1 MKQWIYFPIGIAL
14 ILLCS
19 PLKAQTTYSSSG
31 KPVEE
36 ALAKGFDPQRIIFG
50 GGFHFGMG
58 SGYLRLGVSPVLGYR
73 ITKNFSAGIG
83 LRYEYLSIKEAS
95 YTIDSVTYLVE
106 PFDLKTHGFAFSVWA
121 RHIVWNHIF
130 LHVEPELINQETF
143 HKVNNFRIDRERKW
157 IPCLLVGG
165 GIRQPI
171 SERSSVV
178 LSLLYD
184 LLQEDES
191 PYRNNLEFRVGFL
204 VGF

>member
-1 MKQWIYFPIGIAL
+1 KIYFFLGLFLAVMSTPAM
-14 ILLCS
+14 
-19 PLKAQTTYSSSG
+19 AQVTYSSSG
-31 KPVEE
+31 KPVNE
-36 ALAKGFDPQRIIFG
+36 AMAKGFDPQRLVFG

-58 SGYLRLGVSPVLGYR
+58 TGYLRAGVSPVLGYR
-73 ITKNFSAGIG
+73 ITKNFSAGLG

-95 YTIDSVTYLVE
+95 YTIDSLTYLVE
-106 PFDLKTHGFAFSVWA
+106 PFDLKTHGFAVSLWA

-130 LHVEPELINQETF
+130 VHVEPELINQETF

-157 IPCLLVGG
+157 IPCLLVGA

-184 LLQEDES
+184 LLQEDDS
-191 PYRNNLEFRVGFL
+191 PYRNNLEFRIGFL